1 MVLFA
6 AMPGRLR
13 PVKPVL
19 CRKAGFFARENTPPG
34 ADVLADTAIQARWR
48 CGLT

>member
-6 AMPGRLR
+6 VMPGRLR

-19 CRKAGFFARENTPPG
+19 CRKAGFFARENMPPG
-34 ADVLADTAIQARWR
+34 ADALVEQR
-48 CGLT
+48 